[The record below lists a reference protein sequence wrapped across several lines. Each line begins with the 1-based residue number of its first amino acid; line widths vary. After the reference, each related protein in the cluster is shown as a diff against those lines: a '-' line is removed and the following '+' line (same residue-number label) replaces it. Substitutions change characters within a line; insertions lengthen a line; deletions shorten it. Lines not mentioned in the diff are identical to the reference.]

1 MSQHARAKDL
11 HVRYQE
17 VLRYLAVLVERAG
30 GEVLILQS
38 ELEINRGIRK
48 QEKVGGAVHLRVERR

>member
-17 VLRYLAVLVERAG
+17 VLRYLAVLVERSG
-30 GEVLILQS
+30 GEVLIMQS
-38 ELEINRGIRK
+38 ELEVNRGIRK
-48 QEKVGGAVHLRVERR
+48 QEKPGGAVHLRVERR

>member
-11 HVRYQE
+11 HIRYQE

-30 GEVLILQS
+30 GEVLIMQN
-38 ELEINRGIRK
+38 ELEINRGLMK
-48 QEKVGGAVHLRVERR
+48 QDKHGGAVYLKVERR